1 MFPLRFGGRFLCLDL
16 ICCMCMMP
24 FAICDLFLVYLTVA
38 LWTKLIFKK
47 SLNHDKHM
55 DFLVAYIESEFDFF
69 LKK

>member
-1 MFPLRFGGRFLCLDL
+1 
-16 ICCMCMMP
+16 MMP

-69 LKK
+69 FKKIVRV